1 MKCFLKLFLI
11 SWIVFF
17 SLYVIAY
24 INTKGSLSGF
34 DIWYKLVYTT
44 TLAILVSWA
53 FHSSSFGSEARANT
67 ADFNF
72 DILGVHESD
81 EDNIFMTPDKKLL
94 LDNAQAYLTEHGYSV
109 SYFAN
114 LINGYGD
121 STLDVLDIGKLV
133 NGQMLDISVDPYNPE
148 GVLPITVE
156 KNTGSEGEYWQAIPT
171 SLLDTP

>member
-1 MKCFLKLFLI
+1 M
-11 SWIVFF
+11 
-17 SLYVIAY
+17 
-24 INTKGSLSGF
+24 SGF